1 MKQEIN
7 MVNPTPIS
15 DRRSVNPDTNDQID
29 DMMRDQYMNQLYNQ
43 ALEYQMEKE
52 QDGSTTIR
60 DPRTGQI
67 TGFNVADGGI
77 ISLKDGGMNDMMAA
91 DSLMF
96 KDPSDEG
103 EWEYNV

>member
-1 MKQEIN
+1 MQ
-7 MVNPTPIS
+7 
-15 DRRSVNPDTNDQID
+15 
-29 DMMRDQYMNQLYNQ
+29 
-43 ALEYQMEKE
+43 KE

-77 ISLKDGGMNDMMAA
+77 INLKEGGMNDMMQA